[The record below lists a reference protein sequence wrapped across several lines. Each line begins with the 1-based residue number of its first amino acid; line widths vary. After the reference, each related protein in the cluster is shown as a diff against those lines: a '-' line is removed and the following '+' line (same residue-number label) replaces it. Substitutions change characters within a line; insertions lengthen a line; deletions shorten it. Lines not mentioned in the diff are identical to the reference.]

1 MPLYALRLVEALPFA
16 LLKCPSWND
25 RLCAYLYRK
34 PLPQFLLKMFMET
47 LSFPCLVTAG
57 WCPCW
62 SSICMGSWHH
72 RGICMWISMITLGY
86 RGGRFGRPGAV
97 SISLQLLCRPLSPIA
112 LFSGSAWISRVSWE
126 TWLLS
131 CFSAS
136 FAHSCCSFL
145 FPLYCIVRA
154 KGSLQL
160 SLPKGV
166 EKGDWGSERDRRVQ
180 SSLPWPPS
188 CSGPSAVGV
197 HGSFTLLP
205 SCWHPVL
212 WLVGLSERPPT
223 KIYST
228 LYFLHPV
235 LHHSY
240 STCFLVWGHL

>member
-1 MPLYALRLVEALPFA
+1 
-16 LLKCPSWND
+16 
-25 RLCAYLYRK
+25 
-34 PLPQFLLKMFMET
+34 
-47 LSFPCLVTAG
+47 
-57 WCPCW
+57 
-62 SSICMGSWHH
+62 
-72 RGICMWISMITLGY
+72 MITLGY

-145 FPLYCIVRA
+145 FPLYSIVRA